1 MITYIV
7 VNKRKNIGKRGS
19 ILYAMRKRFRWT
31 ALLMA
36 FVMIIAVGC
45 QSVGSVDLNR
55 VLMSNFDFQS
65 MEGKY
70 TMELEL
76 MMDDMTAAMLGFE
89 AEELDLLRKVRLEL
103 HELKQ
108 ENPFTASAAGS
119 LHIAGTEIP
128 FEMYVSSSQI
138 VVSVDGI
145 RRPIMMDDAVTNPMI
160 AELLEM
166 MSISYEEYQENYLQA
181 MKAFA
186 GYVVPNLPNPDTIGF
201 SRELI
206 SINGENVFTTHVHS
220 VIHGDELIPFV
231 QKLLKQLAEDEE
243 GLREALEVIY
253 DLMVPFVERAIEKL
267 QEDMGMIDNE
277 SAAVIRLLESY
288 LHNKT
293 LVVEFLATTITYGLT
308 EAMNQLDATEEQ
320 VNGLREQGFHLLNDS
335 SYLAFDLYVEDF
347 EKLRR
352 FDFEI
357 FLQPTTEMPLP
368 VNAGIRLYASQEYWN
383 INDKPVKADVID
395 TSDAIVLDE
404 SFHET
409 IILSEIDPESALGQ
423 LLIAHGLNKR
433 QFTVILEEPA
443 AESETGESEFLD
455 WYGGWYGK
463 APFIQDGR
471 AMVSAY
477 WLADKLGLEWDLDW
491 DEEDNEIIFYTDPVT
506 GRTLTVTGGSSIAV
520 LDGEEVQM
528 DTAAVERGY
537 TLYVPLRFVAESFG
551 AEVTYD
557 AETRTITV
565 TRQLF

>member
-1 MITYIV
+1 MYA
-7 VNKRKNIGKRGS
+7 IG
-19 ILYAMRKRFRWT
+19 KRFRWT
-31 ALLMA
+31 ALLLA
-36 FVMIIAVGC
+36 FVMIVAVGC
-45 QSVGSVDLNR
+45 QSVGSVNLDR

-76 MMDDMTAAMLGFE
+76 MMDDLTAAMIGFE
-89 AEELDLLRKVRLEL
+89 AEEFELLRKVRLEL

-108 ENPFTASAAGS
+108 ENPVTASAAGS

-128 FEMYVSSSQI
+128 FEMYVSSSQL

-145 RRPIMMDDAVTNPMI
+145 RRPIMFDDAASNPMF
-160 AELLEM
+160 AELLDM
-166 MSISYEEYQENYLQA
+166 MSMSYEEYHENYMQA

-220 VIHGDELIPFV
+220 VIYGDELIPFV
-231 QKLLKQLAEDEE
+231 QKMLKQLAEDEE

-253 DLMVPFVERAIEKL
+253 DLMLPFVERAIEKL

-308 EAMNQLDATEEQ
+308 EAMNLLDAAEEQ

-347 EKLRR
+347 ETMRR

-383 INDKPVKADVID
+383 INDKPVKADIID
-395 TSDAIVLDE
+395 PSDAIVLDE
-404 SFHET
+404 SLHESV
-409 IILSEIDPESALGQ
+409 ILSEIDPESALGQ

-443 AESETGESEFLD
+443 AEQSETDESESFN
-455 WYGGWYGK
+455 WFGT
-463 APFIQDGR
+463 APFIQDGS

-477 WLADKLGLEWDLDW
+477 WLANKLGLEWDLDW

-528 DTAAVERGY
+528 NTAAVERGY

-557 AETRTITV
+557 EETRTVTV